1 MSQFRELQL
10 KVPESLL
17 NEVDEIAASQEVKVE
32 EIVNK
37 ALRLY
42 IRNFKKMKAGYEDMA
57 KINEEYAEMCLNA
70 DNEALTACE
79 EKLSESEKSD
89 C

>member
-1 MSQFRELQL
+1 MSQFRKLQL
-10 KVPESLL
+10 EVPQSLL
-17 NEVDEIAASQEVKVE
+17 DEVNEIAKLQEVKADEV
-32 EIVNK
+32 VNK

-42 IRNFKKMKAGYEDMA
+42 IRNFNKLKTGYEGMA

-70 DNEALTACE
+70 DNEALSVCE